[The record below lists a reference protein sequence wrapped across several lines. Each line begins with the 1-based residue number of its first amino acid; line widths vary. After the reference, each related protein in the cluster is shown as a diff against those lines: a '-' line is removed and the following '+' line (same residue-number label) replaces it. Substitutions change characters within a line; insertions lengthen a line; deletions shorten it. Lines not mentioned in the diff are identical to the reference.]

1 VYPEAMRRNL
11 ELTRG
16 LIYSGQLL
24 LALTERGVL
33 RETAYAWI
41 QRAAMQAWETG
52 GDFQALVLAD
62 ADIRR
67 HLSEADI
74 ARHFSLEHQLR
85 HVDAIF
91 RRVFAEE
98 AAGT

>member
-1 VYPEAMRRNL
+1 MRRNL

-41 QRAAMQAWETG
+41 QRAAMRAWETG